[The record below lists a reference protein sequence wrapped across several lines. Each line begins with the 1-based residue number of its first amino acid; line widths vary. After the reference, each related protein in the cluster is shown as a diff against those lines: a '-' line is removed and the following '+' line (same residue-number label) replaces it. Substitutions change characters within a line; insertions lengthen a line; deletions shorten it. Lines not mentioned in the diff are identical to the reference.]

1 LPTNA
6 ILIFLHLESS
16 HKDYKKRYQYYATL
30 LLVNR
35 EGGLLVSEEEEIS
48 KDENNFQFPLKLVP
62 LEAAQRVRFARDM
75 IMSRDTWMVR

>member
-30 LLVNR
+30 
-35 EGGLLVSEEEEIS
+35 LLVSEEEEIS